1 MVGVGGWGWRVE
13 LGEAVGVAR
22 VCLLFGD
29 VVRGETE
36 VVWHTENGGGTCV
49 EEETEY
55 RVPRTVVSGKDE
67 GGEEEKKEVGD
78 GGENVETGVGV
89 GKRCR

>member
-1 MVGVGGWGWRVE
+1 
-13 LGEAVGVAR
+13 
-22 VCLLFGD
+22 
-29 VVRGETE
+29 
-36 VVWHTENGGGTCV
+36 
-49 EEETEY
+49 
-55 RVPRTVVSGKDE
+55 VSGKDE